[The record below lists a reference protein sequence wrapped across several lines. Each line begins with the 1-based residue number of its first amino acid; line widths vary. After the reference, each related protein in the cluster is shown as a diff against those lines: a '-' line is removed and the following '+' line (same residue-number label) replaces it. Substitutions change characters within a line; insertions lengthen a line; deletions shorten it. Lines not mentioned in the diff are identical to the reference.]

1 MNSKLI
7 RTGIA
12 AGAMLALPL
21 AVHAADLRAPSYK
34 APAYVEPLSASWSGF
49 YGGLNAGYA
58 FGTSDATLAST
69 SATFDP
75 AFQAGA
81 VPSSISL
88 NSNGFMAGGQ
98 FGYNYQFWTSWLLG
112 VEADIQY
119 SSIKKDASVDIS
131 GVPTFAASTTTVEHK
146 MDWFG
151 TARLRAGYIPWEP
164 LLLYV
169 TGGLAVG
176 QVKDTADIAFPS
188 IAQEYAGSTSKTKF
202 GWTAGAGIE
211 WAFLANWTAKA
222 EYLYYDLGDN
232 TVDLSTVSGTI
243 ATASATFPAKGSI
256 GRLGV
261 NYRF

>member
-12 AGAMLALPL
+12 AGAILASPL

-34 APAYVEPLSASWSGF
+34 APAYVAPLSMSWNGF
-49 YGGLNAGYA
+49 YGGLVAGYG
-58 FGTSDATLAST
+58 FGNSDATLAST
-69 SATFDP
+69 SVSFDGP
-75 AFQAGA
+75 FGAGD
-81 VPSSISL
+81 VPGSASL
-88 NSNGFMAGGQ
+88 NTKGFIGGLEL
-98 FGYNYQFWTSWLLG
+98 GYNYQLGSWLAG
-112 VEADIQY
+112 IEADVNY
-119 SSIKKDASVDIS
+119 SAIKGSDTIDAGPV
-131 GVPTFAASTTTVEHK
+131 GPYAASTTTVEHK

-151 TARLRAGYIPWEP
+151 TARVRFGYIPWEP
-164 LLLYV
+164 LLIYA

-176 QVKDTADIAFPS
+176 HVKDTAEIAFPS
-188 IAQEYAGSTSKTKF
+188 LVQDYSGSSSKTKF
-202 GWTAGAGIE
+202 GWTAGAGVE
-211 WAFLANWTAKA
+211 WAFLGSWTVKA

-232 TVDLSTVSGTI
+232 TVDIAVVTGPV